1 MLLKLYDVP
10 VITKFVSKSV
20 GLFVVR
26 SIFD

>member
-1 MLLKLYDVP
+1 MLLKLCEVP